1 MKDKICMVTG
11 ANAGIGKETALE
23 LARLGAMVILVS
35 RSHEKG
41 EAARQEIIKATG
53 NSQVELLLADLS
65 SQVSIRS
72 MVEGFNAKFDHLD
85 VLVNNAG
92 VYLSERQESVDGL
105 EMTFATNHLGYY
117 LTTLLLWDKL
127 VAGAPSRV
135 VNVSSDAH
143 RGAKLDFDDLQ
154 NQKNYQGFRVY
165 SQSKLANILF
175 TYELDRRRNGADVTI
190 NALHP
195 GFIASNFGRN
205 NKGLVGFAMKHIV
218 PWFARST
225 VQGATTSIYLATS
238 ADVAGHSG
246 EYYVDCKPVRSSGES
261 YDQAVAARLWAES
274 ETLTRIAMPAA
285 LAQS

>member
-1 MKDKICMVTG
+1 MVTG

-23 LARLGAMVILVS
+23 LARLGATVVLVCRS
-35 RSHEKG
+35 REKG
-41 EAARQEIIKATG
+41 EAARQEIIASTG
-53 NSQVELLLADLS
+53 NPRIELLLADLS
-65 SQVSIRS
+65 SQASIRS
-72 MVEGFNAKFDHLD
+72 MVEEFDAKFDRLD

-105 EMTFATNHLGYY
+105 EMTFATNHLGYF

-127 VAGAPSRV
+127 VAGAPARV

-143 RGAKLDFDDLQ
+143 RSAKLDFNDLQ
-154 NQKNYQGFRVY
+154 NKKNYQGFRVY

-175 TYELDRRRNGADVTI
+175 TRELDRRRGGADVTV

-218 PWFARST
+218 PWFARS
-225 VQGATTSIYLATS
+225 VADGAKTSIYLATS
-238 ADVAGHSG
+238 PDAAGHSG
-246 EYYVDCKPVRSSGES
+246 EYYVDCQPVRSSNES
-261 YDQAVAARLWAES
+261 YDQAAAARLWVES
-274 ETLTRIAMPAA
+274 EALTQAITPVAF
-285 LAQS
+285 AQS